1 MRHHSGHFFALQA
14 ELEPPIGVSCGGCLD
29 IALRVSETTAGA
41 SPECVIRHVGRE
53 VIPMSLEELAA
64 QLRRGEIED
73 PALAQYA
80 AEYAQAGQSFRS
92 KKDD

>member
-1 MRHHSGHFFALQA
+1 M
-14 ELEPPIGVSCGGCLD
+14 
-29 IALRVSETTAGA
+29 
-41 SPECVIRHVGRE
+41 IRRVGRE

-80 AEYAQAGQSFRS
+80 AEYAQAGQVFRS

>member
-1 MRHHSGHFFALQA
+1 M
-14 ELEPPIGVSCGGCLD
+14 
-29 IALRVSETTAGA
+29 
-41 SPECVIRHVGRE
+41 
-53 VIPMSLEELAA
+53 IPMSLEELAA

-80 AEYAQAGQSFRS
+80 AEYAQAGKSFRS

>member
-1 MRHHSGHFFALQA
+1 L
-14 ELEPPIGVSCGGCLD
+14 
-29 IALRVSETTAGA
+29 
-41 SPECVIRHVGRE
+41 GRK

-73 PALAQYA
+73 RVLADYA
-80 AEYAQAGQSFRS
+80 AEYATAGKIFRS